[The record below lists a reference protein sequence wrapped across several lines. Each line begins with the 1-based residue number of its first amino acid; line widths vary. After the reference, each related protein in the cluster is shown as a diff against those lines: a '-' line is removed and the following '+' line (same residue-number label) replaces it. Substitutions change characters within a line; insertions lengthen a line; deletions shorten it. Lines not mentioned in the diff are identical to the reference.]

1 MFERDLR
8 SWCKEK
14 KYAPQVHSRRRLTRY
29 QCRQY
34 KFDSSGLTRRR
45 DAARIAVRSERHL
58 FQLVGL
64 PYIDPIYRNCDY

>member
-8 SWCKEK
+8 SWCKDK
-14 KYAPQVHSRRRLTRY
+14 KYASPPFVCRLTRY
-29 QCRQY
+29 PYRQY

-64 PYIDPIYRNCDY
+64 PYIDPIYRNCDF